1 MHNRRHIT
9 SEKKKKPRMSPQTT
23 VRYDMAV
30 ADDASTS
37 RSAAVKATPPPY
49 AKHPAPNPN
58 F

>member
-1 MHNRRHIT
+1 
-9 SEKKKKPRMSPQTT
+9 MSPHTT

-49 AKHPAPNPN
+49 AKHPALHPNSLVCLN
-58 F
+58 LLTQLLCGD